1 MLIALLLATLVALA
15 ILVPA
20 VSAQGGAP
28 LGITPTPT
36 FTITP
41 SPTFT
46 ITPSPTFTITPTP
59 ISAGP
64 GPVIPEPTTLTL
76 LGLGLA
82 GLAGA
87 AFKRKNDSDAPAE

>member
-1 MLIALLLATLVALA
+1 MLTRTSFLKNTLLIVLFIVALVALA
-15 ILVPA
+15 TLAPV

-36 FTITP
+36 FT
-41 SPTFT
+41 PTA
-46 ITPSPTFTITPTP
+46 
-59 ISAGP
+59 ISSGP
-64 GPVIPEPTTLTL
+64 GPSIPEPTTLTL

-87 AFKRKNDSDAPAE
+87 AFKRKNGSDDATE

>member
-1 MLIALLLATLVALA
+1 MPSRTSFPQNTVLIVLLMVALVTLA

-20 VSAQGGAP
+20 VSAQGGVP

-41 SPTFT
+41 S
-46 ITPSPTFTITPTP
+46 PTP

-87 AFKRKNDSDAPAE
+87 AFKRKNDSDVPAE